1 MNSMSSRIVHR
12 LTQLFQ
18 HHYTNLAWHVYYQ
31 CHAIPIHTANNTN
44 CNLQN
49 HHHSHDWPL
58 HWCTDGNHKC
68 TNLESQGEQKRA
80 RAKKEVR
87 ENKCKRQK
95 GYMVQSEKNRGKK
108 TDLCSHL
115 DWFWIFLSNTF
126 HPFDCGAILNQLSVE
141 NIATAT
147 SNYHGHR
154 KTLAIYFWN
163 ERKHNLKSTKST
175 KQ

>member
-1 MNSMSSRIVHR
+1 MYITNVMP
-12 LTQLFQ
+12 FQ
-18 HHYTNLAWHVYYQ
+18 FTLQIIRTAIFKTTTTRTIGRCIDVRTAITNVQTW
-31 CHAIPIHTANNTN
+31 
-44 CNLQN
+44 
-49 HHHSHDWPL
+49 
-58 HWCTDGNHKC
+58 
-68 TNLESQGEQKRA
+68 RA
-80 RAKKEVR
+80 RESKREQGQRRRLEKTNAKDK
-87 ENKCKRQK
+87 K
-95 GYMVQSEKNRGKK
+95 GTWFNRKKIGKKK